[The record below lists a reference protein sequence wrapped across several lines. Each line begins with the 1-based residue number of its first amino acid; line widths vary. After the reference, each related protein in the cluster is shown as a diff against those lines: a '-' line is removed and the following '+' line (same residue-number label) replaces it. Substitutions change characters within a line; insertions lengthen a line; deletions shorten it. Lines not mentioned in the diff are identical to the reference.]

1 MTAANRGL
9 QCIPDV
15 HPSLLSQE
23 QFSDLVQQ
31 PALLHAS
38 GLVYSLSIV
47 RPKISWQSSRSGS
60 GPVGLGLNK
69 IFFSGGCNLVPALDH
84 AGLV

>member
-38 GLVYSLSIV
+38 GLIRV
-47 RPKISWQSSRSGS
+47 QSVNCATEDFMAVKQERFRTCWARSQ
-60 GPVGLGLNK
+60 
-69 IFFSGGCNLVPALDH
+69 
-84 AGLV
+84 